1 MRKYHK
7 VILTD
12 CDGVLLNWGYAFD
25 VWMEQRGYY
34 AKKGVEEYDVSKV
47 YGIERSETKELVKL
61 FNESAAIG
69 FLPPLRDAVEYVR
82 KLHEEHGYVFHV
94 ITSLSK
100 DENAQKLRTKNLKK
114 VFGKTAIEKFI
125 YLDTGA
131 DKDEVLSEY
140 VGKGYIWVEDK
151 VENAICGD
159 LNGLE
164 SILME
169 HAFNM
174 DNKVYPLMKNWK
186 DIYEYVTGE

>member
-1 MRKYHK
+1 MKKYHK

-25 VWMEQRGYY
+25 VWMEQKGYTVKNPD
-34 AKKGVEEYDVSKV
+34 AYDVGEI
-47 YGIERSETKELVKL
+47 YGIERSESKKMVRL

-114 VFGKTAIEKFI
+114 IFGKTAIEKFI

-131 DKDEVLSEY
+131 DKDVELGEY
-140 VGKGYIWVEDK
+140 EGKDYVWIEDK
-151 VENAICGD
+151 VENAEVGATF
-159 LNGLE
+159 GLE

-169 HAFNM
+169 HGFNM
-174 DNKVYPLMKNWK
+174 DNKEFPLMKNWK
-186 DIYEYVTGE
+186 EIYEYLT